1 VESAPVRADAELAF
15 VPRLAWVPPVAPPAG
30 APVAT
35 PPAGALAVP
44 LVALPPAAVPVPAAA
59 LVPAAAP
66 VPALPPVV
74 PPVAELRVAAPL
86 FSGAMPQVSQ

>member
-15 VPRLAWVPPVAPPAG
+15 VPRLAWVPPVAPPPAG
-30 APVAT
+30 APVAA

-44 LVALPPAAVPVPAAA
+44 LLALPPAAVP
-59 LVPAAAP
+59 VPAAAP